1 MKIKDKWKTENTKT
15 TETCQKKISIKN
27 TEAFFQPF
35 FYPLTTKF
43 TDM

>member
-1 MKIKDKWKTENTKT
+1 MKNKDKWKTENTKT
-15 TETCQKKISIKN
+15 TETCQKISIKN
-27 TEAFFQPF
+27 TEAFFQLF